1 MASNKLIQ
9 RLVSAGGVV
18 YRREHGQL
26 EVILCGRN
34 KPVMWALPKG
44 TPNSG
49 ETLEQTALREVRE
62 ETGLEVAI
70 IAPLGNI
77 NYWFSRDEDGVK
89 YNKTVY
95 FYLMSTWGG
104 SIMDHD
110 PEFDTVCWFR
120 IDKAIPSLTYQDET
134 RIMEKAST
142 MLSNSMVL
150 DD

>member
-1 MASNKLIQ
+1 MQ

-18 YRREHGQL
+18 YRKDRGQL

-34 KPVMWALPKG
+34 KPAMWALPKG
-44 TPNSG
+44 TPTSG

-62 ETGLEVAI
+62 ETGLKVNI
-70 IAPLGNI
+70 IAPIGSI
-77 NYWFSRDEDGVK
+77 NYWFSRGEDTVK

-104 SIMDHD
+104 TTTDHD
-110 PEFDTVCWFR
+110 PEFDTVCWFP
-120 IDKAIPSLTYQDET
+120 IDKAIPSLTYHDET
-134 RIMEKAST
+134 RIMKRAST
-142 MLSNSMVL
+142 ILANSSIA